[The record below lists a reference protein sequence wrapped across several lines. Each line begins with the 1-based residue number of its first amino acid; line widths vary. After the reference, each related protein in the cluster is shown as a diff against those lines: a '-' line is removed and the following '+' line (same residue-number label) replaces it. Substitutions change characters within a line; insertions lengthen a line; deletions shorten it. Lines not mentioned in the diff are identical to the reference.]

1 MTRVTRFAGRDPGPI
16 ARVVGFITHLRNNGL
31 RLGVAEADLAMTAL
45 THVNAT
51 STNEARQALRA
62 VCTGC
67 REGPSSLML
76 FLTVFG
82 WMRAA

>member
-51 STNEARQALRA
+51 SPDEARRALRA

-67 REGPSSLML
+67 REEAEQFDAL
-76 FLTVFG
+76 FDSF
-82 WMRAA
+82 